1 MLIAQLSDPHVVPEG
16 ARYHGLVDSN
26 GMFRGAIAQLNAL
39 RPAPDVVV
47 ISGDLVDGGTAE
59 EYRLVRQLLGAIQ
72 QPLLILPG
80 NHDERGAFREAF
92 GDLPL
97 LAKAGP
103 LHFVADGYGP
113 LRVVGLDVT
122 VPGFHHGD
130 FDAAAEAWLEPVLA
144 KEPERPTLIVMHPPP
159 FESGIGFL
167 DPYRCFGGERLAALV
182 SGYPAVE
189 AVLCGHVHRLMQVR
203 FGGTVAMT
211 APSTASAI
219 ALKLEPGAAPAS
231 LLEPPGL
238 LLHHWREG
246 EGLVTHLVP
255 IGDFGPEMAFF

>member
-16 ARYHGLVDSN
+16 ELYHGRVDSN
-26 GMFRGAIAQLNAL
+26 GMFRAAIAQLNAL
-39 RPAPDVVV
+39 RPAPEVVV

-59 EYRLVRQLLGAIQ
+59 EYRLVRQMLGAIT
-72 QPLLILPG
+72 QPLLIIAG
-80 NHDERGAFREAF
+80 NHDEREAFREAF
-92 GDLPL
+92 AHWPL

-103 LHFVADGYGP
+103 LHFVADDYGP
-113 LRVVGLDVT
+113 VRIVGLDVT
-122 VPGFHHGD
+122 VPGSHHGE
-130 FDAAAEAWLEPVLA
+130 FDVVGEAWLEGVLA
-144 KEPERPTLIVMHPPP
+144 REPERPTLIVMHQPP

-182 SGYPAVE
+182 SRYPAVA

-231 LLEPPGL
+231 LLEPPGF

-246 EGLVTHLVP
+246 QGLVTHLVP
-255 IGDFGPEMAFF
+255 IGDYGPEMSFF